1 MVRCG
6 LLLVIAVSQVS
17 AFVAPLQR
25 NMFSRHYDVTRN
37 ASPPASSDKVIVLTD
52 AAAVSKEVQDRVAA
66 AAAAAIKAKGHFA
79 LAIPGGSILK
89 MLQGTSPSWAKDT
102 TIAYVNHKCV
112 QMTDIKL
119 STHAKATELFLKDWA
134 GVDVITLTGSG
145 DSTAEATTYESEMRA
160 RATTSKIPISGYLP
174 VFDMMLIGVGDD
186 GHVGSL
192 YPGRSEVADASGAWV
207 LPVDMK
213 EPGSISLSL
222 SVMAGASEVIIA
234 ACGVSDKYP
243 QGKSAGMARA
253 IEGEET
259 SESFPASAL
268 RSVAT
273 WIIDEAAASK
283 LSSEYQN

>member
-1 MVRCG
+1 MMVRCG

-134 GVDVITLTGSG
+134 GVDVSESIDTAVLMTKRIIVSTIFLNRLRQYFSTDSG
-145 DSTAEATTYESEMRA
+145 DHPYRLWGLNSRSYHIRIRNESTS
-160 RATTSKIPISGYLP
+160 
-174 VFDMMLIGVGDD
+174 DD
-186 GHVGSL
+186 IQDS
-192 YPGRSEVADASGAWV
+192 
-207 LPVDMK
+207 
-213 EPGSISLSL
+213 
-222 SVMAGASEVIIA
+222 
-234 ACGVSDKYP
+234 
-243 QGKSAGMARA
+243 
-253 IEGEET
+253 
-259 SESFPASAL
+259 
-268 RSVAT
+268 
-273 WIIDEAAASK
+273 
-283 LSSEYQN
+283 N